1 MSCPNIKATA
11 TDMINQFT
19 FVFTNNV
26 TVLNSTDAV
35 CWHQNLYEY
44 LVKFSLTGDFA
55 RWKVLYIGLLL
66 LLGSN
71 EAVDL

>member
-1 MSCPNIKATA
+1 
-11 TDMINQFT
+11 MISRFT
-19 FVFTNNV
+19 FIVTANV
-26 TVLNSTDAV
+26 TVSNNNDAV
-35 CWHQNLYEY
+35 CWHQNLYEH